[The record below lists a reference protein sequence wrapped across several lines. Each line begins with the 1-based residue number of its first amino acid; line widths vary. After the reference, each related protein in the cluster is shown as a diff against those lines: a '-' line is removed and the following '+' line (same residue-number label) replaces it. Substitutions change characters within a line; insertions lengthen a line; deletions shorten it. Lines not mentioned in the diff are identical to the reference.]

1 MKKWTAFVLAVA
13 LVCVAC
19 FACADQ
25 LSDLKAKGKII
36 VGANIAFPPYEFYYL
51 NPETG
56 VEEIAGFDMKLAK
69 GIGEELGL
77 EVEIADQAFAGLIT
91 ALNVGEVDMLIS
103 GLAVKPERL
112 EVVDFSIPYFSGEQ
126 IMLMTKENAE
136 KWKTVE
142 DMKGKRIGA
151 QMGSLQAQILEEQFP
166 DSEGYLIDNPN
177 ILALDLVQGN
187 IDGWLITDLVAKQYI
202 AAYANTVELAICDV
216 PVVYDNSAG
225 IAVAV
230 QKGDNASLLEVI
242 NAYITRIKE
251 DGTFD
256 SWVDEAAAQSAT
268 LLDTSAE

>member
-1 MKKWTAFVLAVA
+1 MKKLTALVLAMALMLVA
-13 LVCVAC
+13 VSAG
-19 FACADQ
+19 ADA

-36 VGANIAFPPYEFYYL
+36 VGANIAFPPYEFYYN

-56 VEEIAGFDMKLAK
+56 EEEMAGFDVKLAK

-77 EVEIADQAFAGLIT
+77 EVEIVDQAFSGLIT
-91 ALNVGEVDMLIS
+91 ALTVGEVDMLIS

-136 KWKTVE
+136 NLKTVE
-142 DMKGKRIGA
+142 DMKGKRVGA
-151 QMGSLQAQILEEQFP
+151 QMGSLQAQILEEQFAE
-166 DSEGYLIDNPN
+166 SEGFLIENPN
-177 ILALDLVQGN
+177 ILAMELAQGQ

-202 AAYANTVELAICDV
+202 AAYAGQVELVICDV

-230 QKGDNASLLEVI
+230 QKGDNASLLEAL

-268 LLDTSAE
+268 LLNTEAE

>member
-1 MKKWTAFVLAVA
+1 MKRILALA
-13 LVCVAC
+13 LACLMMLACVSAS
-19 FACADQ
+19 ADA
-25 LSDLKAKGKII
+25 LSDLQAKGKIR

-56 VEEIAGFDMKLAK
+56 EEEICGFDMKLAY
-69 GIGEELGL
+69 GVGEELGL
-77 EVEIADQAFAGLIT
+77 EVEIVDQAFSGLIT
-91 ALNVGEVDMLIS
+91 ALNVGDVDMLIS

-112 EVVDFSIPYFSGEQ
+112 EVVDFSIPYFAGEQ

-136 KWKTVE
+136 QLKTVE

-177 ILALDLVQGN
+177 VLALDLVQGN
-187 IDGWLITDLVAKQYI
+187 IDGWLITDLVAKQYMSV
-202 AAYANTVELAICDV
+202 YADQVELVICDV

-225 IAVAV
+225 IAIAV
-230 QKGDNASLLEVI
+230 QKGDNATLLDAL